1 MSDINAEINHELA
14 LANVHYNK
22 LCKCIAKI
30 KELKASIGNMGEA
43 ASKATAQVN
52 DMLAK
57 LPKQE
62 GNIRRAWGNGDYDYL
77 KENGHQ
83 SNIELAKHF
92 SVTPHAIST
101 AFNRIRRKDKAYVRP
116 EIGTPRAERVKPPT
130 KQDKQI
136 SDYKRVKALTE
147 QNWQTPVV
155 ITTPDAIA
163 SLTQSETITSKPN
176 ATKWNETNG
185 KLHEVKKGTKIYG
198 PPAGHPDLAEW
209 LERMQTK
216 FGGVK
221 VIQAEDEKYLI
232 END

>member
-14 LANVHYNK
+14 LANVHYKK
-22 LCKCIAKI
+22 LYGCIAKI

-52 DMLAK
+52 DMLTK
-57 LPKQE
+57 LPKHE
-62 GNIRRAWGNGDYDYL
+62 GNIRRAWGEGDYDYL

-101 AFNRIRRKDKAYVRP
+101 AFNRIRKKDKAYVRP
-116 EIGTPRAERVKPPT
+116 EIGTPRAERIK
-130 KQDKQI
+130 
-136 SDYKRVKALTE
+136 
-147 QNWQTPVV
+147 PVV

-163 SLTQSETITSKPN
+163 SLTQSETIVSKPN

-198 PPAGHPDLAEW
+198 PPAGHTDLAEW